1 MRGCRVFCCD
11 PALGEYLKTR
21 MKEADINFNYS
32 LEGNENIF
40 EVAEEEND
48 YCNT

>member
-1 MRGCRVFCCD
+1 
-11 PALGEYLKTR
+11 

-48 YCNT
+48 YL